1 MASPPRRVAQTG
13 MAAELNFVADDY
25 TGPVSYTTN
34 GVTVGA
40 SALGFPGGVYAVIP
54 MDASV
59 SGTYR
64 LVITS
69 VSGVRRSTVV
79 IRWFVIATGLEVGN
93 GTNLSAEKFRFVA
106 WGV

>member
-1 MASPPRRVAQTG
+1 MATPPRRVAATG

-40 SALGFPGGVYAVIP
+40 SAFGLPGGVYAVIP

-64 LVITS
+64 LIINS
-69 VSGVRRSTVV
+69 VTGPRAKSVL
-79 IRWFVIATGLEVGN
+79 IRWLVIATGSEVGN